1 MNYTEFKR
9 FRGIGKRPSFTGR
22 PHYALCICI
31 LPDIVKI
38 SAVLRQLNTF
48 VYYLTTEMNVKKIL
62 EHVLLWVVLYLF
74 WILVFRNRT
83 FSFSRT
89 ISVEFCYLFFVAGCF
104 YFNARYN
111 IPRFLYQQRYLM
123 FSILFTG
130 VIVVAAL
137 LRVPVASYL
146 NSHVFMPGKPQP
158 GFDQFFLQS
167 FLNIFIWVIC
177 LVTCK
182 LILERVRFQQYIA
195 TIQKEKSKTELDFLQ
210 AQFNPHFLFNS
221 INSIYGHIDRKNIS
235 ARNMLLT
242 FSEMLR
248 YQLYECNT
256 ETIEIDKELC
266 YIKNYIALQQSRM
279 EESLIVRLRIDES
292 VRGFT
297 IAPLLFMAFIE
308 NSFKYVSNHDEKEN
322 KVEIS
327 FMRSGDTLFFMSYN
341 TKEHNSN
348 SSIEHKGIGIANV
361 KRRLELL
368 YPGEYE
374 LFINNREEE
383 HEVILQLNLS

>member
-1 MNYTEFKR
+1 MN
-9 FRGIGKRPSFTGR
+9 I
-22 PHYALCICI
+22 
-31 LPDIVKI
+31 
-38 SAVLRQLNTF
+38 
-48 VYYLTTEMNVKKIL
+48 KKIL
-62 EHVLLWVVLYLF
+62 QHVLLWVVLYFF
-74 WILVFRNRT
+74 WILVFRNRS

-104 YFNARYN
+104 YFNIRYN
-111 IPRFLYQQRYLM
+111 IPRFLYQQRYLV

-130 VIVVAAL
+130 AIVIAAL

-146 NSHVFMPGKPQP
+146 NSHVFIPGKPQP
-158 GFDQFFLQS
+158 GFDQLFLKS

-177 LVTCK
+177 LVTGK

-221 INSIYGHIDRKNIS
+221 INSIYGHIDRKNVS

-256 ETIEIDKELC
+256 EAIGIDKELC

-279 EESLIVRLRIDES
+279 EESLIVTLRIDES
-292 VRGFT
+292 VHGFT

-327 FMRSGDTLFFMSYN
+327 FMRSGDTLFFRSHN
-341 TKEHNSN
+341 TKERNNN

-374 LFINNREEE
+374 LFINDREED